1 MTIQRRTGGWAGLG
15 LSLSALVI
23 VSGCAPL
30 EGEDRADAPL
40 PSPPPYVAPPM
51 APPPP
56 PAPSRP
62 AIVGL
67 TASSREDSVD
77 EIVVSASRIPPASA
91 SPVPPGPGRPMPQS
105 GILTAGDYDDLLNP
119 ALYSAYVGRQLQDQA
134 NSRLPYVDTARAVTI
149 RVTDV
154 RDRPMPFVEV
164 RATRADGTT
173 ISLRTVADGAVT
185 LFPALDG
192 LGETSRITVGSGRNA
207 VTRTL
212 TPGQDRVLE
221 VRLAGTAQAVQAFD
235 LLLVIDA
242 TGSMSDEM
250 NYLKSELTSIMAAV
264 AERHPGVD
272 IRIGLIVYRDV
283 GDDYVVR
290 QFGFTGNVGA
300 IQTVLARQD
309 AGGGGDYPE
318 AVDQA
323 MATALDFPWRED
335 AVKALML
342 VADAPPHDDRIGQT
356 WATTL
361 EARRERIQIVP
372 LAASGVADKAEFV
385 MRAMAAATQS
395 RYLFLTDDSGVGLPH
410 DTPEVKCYAVT
421 RLDGLVRRVLDS
433 LISGR
438 RIEPTEA
445 EVIRRVGPYDRGV
458 CNVPGPKAG

>member
-1 MTIQRRTGGWAGLG
+1 MNTQRRIGGRAGLA
-15 LSLSALVI
+15 LSLSALAI
-23 VSGCAPL
+23 VSGCAPV
-30 EGEDRADAPL
+30 EGIGMAD
-40 PSPPPYVAPPM
+40 

-56 PAPSRP
+56 PPYVPPPAAMAPSAPPPPSRP
-62 AIVGL
+62 VMGEI
-67 TASSREDSVD
+67 ASSVD
-77 EIVVSASRIPPASA
+77 EVVVSGARIPPTAASPA
-91 SPVPPGPGRPMPQS
+91 SPVSDRQTPQS

-119 ALYSAYVGRQLQDQA
+119 ALYSAYVGRQLQDRSNA
-134 NSRLPYVDTARAVTI
+134 SLPYVDTARAVTI
-149 RVTDV
+149 RVTDA

-164 RATRADGTT
+164 RATKADGTT

-192 LGETSRITVGSGRNA
+192 LGATSRITVGSGRDA

-221 VRLAGTAQAVQAFD
+221 VRLAGASRTVQAFD
-235 LLLVIDA
+235 LVLVIDA

-250 NYLKSELTSIMAAV
+250 NYLKSELTAIMAAV

-272 IRIGLIVYRDV
+272 TRIGLIVYRDV

-290 QFGFTGNVGA
+290 QFAFTNDVGS
-300 IQTVLARQD
+300 IQTVLAKQS

-323 MATALDFPWRED
+323 MAAAIAFPWRED

-361 EARRERIQIVP
+361 QARRERIQIVP
-372 LAASGVADKAEFV
+372 VAASGVADKAEFV

-421 RLDGLVRRVLDS
+421 RLDGLVRRVLDG

-458 CNVPGPKAG
+458 CDAPDPKSD